1 MDRKIPLGL
10 APNELLPGSWDD
22 ESGIRN
28 PTRQQAAAC
37 IRSLLSFI
45 GENPDR
51 EGLRDTPD
59 RVLRAWEEHF
69 GGYDAD
75 AEATLQR
82 TFEEVDGY
90 DDMVILKDVDF
101 VSHCEHHMM
110 PIYGRAHIAYLPR
123 ARVVGISKLARIV
136 DIFAKRLQTQE
147 SLTAQIAST
156 IEDVLAPAGLAV
168 LIEARHQCMV
178 MRGVQKANA
187 ATITTVFLG
196 RFKEDRRLEQRFLKL
211 VGAA

>member
-1 MDRKIPLGL
+1 
-10 APNELLPGSWDD
+10 
-22 ESGIRN
+22 
-28 PTRQQAAAC
+28 
-37 IRSLLSFI
+37 
-45 GENPDR
+45 
-51 EGLRDTPD
+51 
-59 RVLRAWEEHF
+59 
-69 GGYDAD
+69 
-75 AEATLQR
+75 
-82 TFEEVDGY
+82 
-90 DDMVILKDVDF
+90 
-101 VSHCEHHMM
+101 MM
-110 PIYGRAHIAYLPR
+110 PIYGRAHIAYQPR

-147 SLTAQIAST
+147 SLTAQIANT

-178 MRGVQKANA
+178 MRGVQKVNA